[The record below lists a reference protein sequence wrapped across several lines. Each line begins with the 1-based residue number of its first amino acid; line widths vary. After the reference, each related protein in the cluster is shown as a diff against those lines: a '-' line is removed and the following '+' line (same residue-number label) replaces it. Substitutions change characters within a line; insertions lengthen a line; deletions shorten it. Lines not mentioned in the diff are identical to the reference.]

1 MQIQKRFLF
10 FFLALIPLAVLIASL
25 GRVFPS
31 IGLNTKEN
39 HRQKNILAMSDIYY
53 RQTFNNCAPYSAMA
67 AINIITKKEID
78 PELLAR
84 ETGWRIKN
92 NLTMPQG
99 LIQVLHKHG
108 IKTKEKVLSC
118 YSDAE
123 KINWIKN
130 TVDEGKPI
138 ILLIKI
144 KKIRLKATAT
154 REAKT
159 IPLNSISPNFM
170 LRPLNPVVNTIE
182 VRIKFFD
189 FE

>member
-67 AINIITKKEID
+67 AINVITKKEID

-108 IKTKEKVLSC
+108 IKTKEAVLSC
-118 YSDAE
+118 CSDNE
-123 KINWIKN
+123 K
-130 TVDEGKPI
+130 
-138 ILLIKI
+138 LIG
-144 KKIRLKATAT
+144 
-154 REAKT
+154 
-159 IPLNSISPNFM
+159 
-170 LRPLNPVVNTIE
+170 
-182 VRIKFFD
+182 
-189 FE
+189 